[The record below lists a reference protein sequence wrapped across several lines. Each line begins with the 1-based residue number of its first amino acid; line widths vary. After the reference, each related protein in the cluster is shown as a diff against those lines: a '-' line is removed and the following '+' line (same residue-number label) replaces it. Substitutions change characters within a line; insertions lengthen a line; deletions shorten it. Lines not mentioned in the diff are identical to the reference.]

1 MAVGTLSFVYCDQKP
16 LDKRT
21 KCFFVAAKVV
31 GMMYGPYTMHFWPF
45 FSFILG
51 DYIPL
56 YVHAGLK
63 NFFFHASSN
72 LDCS

>member
-1 MAVGTLSFVYCDQKP
+1 MLFCSSESCWYDVWSIYDAFL
-16 LDKRT
+16 
-21 KCFFVAAKVV
+21 A
-31 GMMYGPYTMHFWPF
+31 F

-51 DYIPL
+51 GYIPL

-63 NFFFHASSN
+63 NFFFHASYN